1 MEIISTAIQEIT
13 ISLSRG
19 EIGFLNNA
27 INETL
32 NALED
37 WEFQTRT
44 GWTRV
49 EAEQLLSAIQKGIRL
64 IPKA

>member
-19 EIGFLNNA
+19 EIGCLNNA